1 MKNNKNTLFNKL
13 FILLLGMFFFI
24 AAFSMLGIEKDKI
37 EYMETNGEPAEATIV
52 RFNRSVR
59 VTRSGGREKRTYQ
72 TIAYIA
78 YSFEGEEYEGAL
90 NYYSFLMKKGDT
102 IEILV
107 DPDNPKS
114 FIESDN
120 NNIKFLYV
128 MMFIGAALPVSA
140 FIPDVVRKLKSWQL
154 VIIML

>member
-1 MKNNKNTLFNKL
+1 MNNKNKL
-13 FILLLGMFFFI
+13 FMLLLGTFFI
-24 AAFSMLGIEKDKI
+24 ITAFTIIGIEKDKI

-59 VTRSGGREKRTYQ
+59 VTRSGGREKRTHQ
-72 TIAYIA
+72 IIAYIA

-90 NYYSFLMKKGDT
+90 NYYSFLMKEGDT

-120 NNIKFLYV
+120 NTIAFIYLV
-128 MMFIGAALPVSA
+128 MFIGAALPTSVFLPRIA
-140 FIPDVVRKLKSWQL
+140 RKLKG
-154 VIIML
+154 

>member
-1 MKNNKNTLFNKL
+1 MKNNKNPLFDKL
-13 FILLLGMFFFI
+13 FMLVLGMFFFI

-78 YSFEGEEYEGAL
+78 YSFEGEEYEEAL

-107 DPDNPKS
+107 DPDNPNS

-120 NNIKFLYV
+120 NTITLLYLI
-128 MMFIGAALPVSA
+128 MFIGAALPVSA
-140 FIPDVVRKLKSWQL
+140 IVPDIVRNFRGE
-154 VIIML
+154 

>member
-1 MKNNKNTLFNKL
+1 MKKNKNTLFNKL
-13 FILLLGMFFFI
+13 FMLALGLFFI
-24 AAFSMLGIEKDKI
+24 ITAFSVLEIEKDKI

-52 RFNRSVR
+52 RF
-59 VTRSGGREKRTYQ
+59 TRGYRKKKRTRP
-72 TIAYIA
+72 IIA
-78 YSFEGEEYEGAL
+78 YSFEGEEYEGTMS
-90 NYYSFLMKKGDT
+90 YYFFLMKKGDT
-102 IEILV
+102 VEILV

-140 FIPDVVRKLKSWQL
+140 FIPDVVRNFRGE
-154 VIIML
+154 

>member
-1 MKNNKNTLFNKL
+1 MKNKNTLFNKL
-13 FILLLGMFFFI
+13 FVLLLGMFFFI

-52 RFNRSVR
+52 RFNRSVS

-78 YSFEGEEYEGAL
+78 YSFEGEEYEEAL

-114 FIESDN
+114 FIDTSN
-120 NNIKFLYV
+120 SSIGFIYL
-128 MMFIGAALPVSA
+128 MMFIGAALPTTV
-140 FIPDVVRKLKSWQL
+140 FLPDIARKLKG
-154 VIIML
+154 

>member
-1 MKNNKNTLFNKL
+1 MKNKKNTLFNR
-13 FILLLGMFFFI
+13 LLLGMFFI
-24 AAFSMLGIEKDKI
+24 ITAFNILEIEKDKI
-37 EYMETNGEPAEATIV
+37 EYMEINGEPAEATIV
-52 RFNRSVR
+52 RFTRGSRKKKRSR
-59 VTRSGGREKRTYQ
+59 PRP
-72 TIAYIA
+72 IIA
-78 YSFEGEEYEGAL
+78 YSFEGEEYEGPMS
-90 NYYSFLMKKGDT
+90 YYFFFMEKGDT
-102 IEILV
+102 VEILV

-140 FIPDVVRKLKSWQL
+140 IIPDVVRKLKSWQL